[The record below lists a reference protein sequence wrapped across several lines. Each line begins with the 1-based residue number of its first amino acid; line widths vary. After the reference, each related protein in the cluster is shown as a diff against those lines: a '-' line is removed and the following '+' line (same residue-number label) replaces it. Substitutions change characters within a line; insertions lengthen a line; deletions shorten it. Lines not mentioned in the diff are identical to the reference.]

1 MDKNRGGG
9 VSRKSML
16 GHVTKG
22 RYYVKCPQLSTRGGG
37 GQNWVKIGPR
47 SC

>member
-1 MDKNRGGG
+1 MIGDKVDIELHYFELNCIFYGGG
-9 VSRKSML
+9 SFLPV
-16 GHVTKG
+16 
-22 RYYVKCPQLSTRGGG
+22 LSTQGGGG